1 MILKGSAPGLRRGLG
16 AMFEEAKS
24 KLDALQHAMGSV
36 LPSMPGLPV
45 AKYFD
50 IAMGVDF
57 HESIAP
63 PSPLLPV
70 PQMGIVFDIMGQ

>member
-1 MILKGSAPGLRRGLG
+1 MILKGSTPGLRRGLG

-24 KLDALQHAMGSV
+24 KLDALQHSMGSV

-63 PSPLLPV
+63 LHPCYQFPKW
-70 PQMGIVFDIMGQ
+70 G